1 MLDNKKVNEFIE
13 ELASNSPAPGGGSV
27 AALSASIGAALT
39 SMVFNLTVGKKA
51 YKNMSE
57 EDQKRVDDTLESAQA
72 LKDEFLNLMN
82 KDTEVFMEVMKAYKL
97 PKETEEEKTF
107 RKMKIQEGYKMALE
121 IPMIVG
127 EKSFEAYEL
136 IQIACELGNK
146 NAISDAGVAALM
158 IQSGIEG
165 AVLNV
170 KINLTA
176 LNDEDFK
183 NEILQKCR
191 HIVTQGRVRCEEI
204 QKIVNEKIGIN

>member
-1 MLDNKKVNEFIE
+1 MLDNKKVNEFID

-39 SMVFNLTVGKKA
+39 SMVFSLTVGKKA

-57 EDQKRVDDTLESAQA
+57 EDQQRVNITLEDAQT

-82 KDTEVFMEVMKAYKL
+82 KDTEEFMEVMKAYKL
-97 PKETEEEKTF
+97 PKESDEEKAL
-107 RKMKIQEGYKMALE
+107 RKEKIEEAYKRAML

-127 EKSFEAYEL
+127 EKSFDMYNL
-136 IQIACELGNK
+136 IETACELGNK

-158 IQSGIEG
+158 IQSAIEG

-176 LNDEDFK
+176 ISDEQFK
-183 NEILQKCR
+183 NETIEKCN
-191 HIVTQGRVRCEEI
+191 HIVNQGKLKCEKI
-204 QKIVNEKIGIN
+204 QSIVNGKIGIN